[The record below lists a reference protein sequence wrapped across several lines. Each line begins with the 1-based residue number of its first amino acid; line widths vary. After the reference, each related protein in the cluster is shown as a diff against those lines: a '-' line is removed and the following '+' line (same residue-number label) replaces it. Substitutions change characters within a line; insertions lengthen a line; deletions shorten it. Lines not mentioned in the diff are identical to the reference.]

1 MSKFDKSQLQPPGIA
16 AKIRSFFKQLF
27 CSMNHAVIIAADKIA
42 DQQGC
47 LANCRRREA
56 QLLDLGITPRALV
69 IDPLASDWHSPLAE
83 DHFRSGCAPVEALAR
98 ARSLIL
104 DGEPAVVISGID
116 ALKTGYDRQERHQRM
131 AIYGEDYPITRAYDE
146 LAQQF
151 IRRQGID
158 HDQFEALARQLFD
171 NYCQTYQGQPGSQPL
186 PSDKWFNKVTPLF
199 RGVDCANP
207 LVDFE
212 GRVLICSD
220 EIARRL
226 AVPAAEQVVVEGV
239 GLGLLP
245 GDGPDYLNDIAGY
258 DHLKQACDDANAQAG
273 INFSRQFLTG
283 NALLE
288 AYTCY
293 PVVPMALL
301 LAAGLVDE
309 LSQLPGFLARH
320 PVTVTG
326 GMNLSRA
333 PWNNPALNGL
343 ISMYHQL
350 RQGDAPLGAVHG
362 NGGLGYRQG
371 LALLSGHRYRQALQA
386 A

>member
-1 MSKFDKSQLQPPGIA
+1 
-16 AKIRSFFKQLF
+16 
-27 CSMNHAVIIAADKIA
+27 MNHAVIIAADKIA
-42 DQQGC
+42 DQQGS
-47 LANCRRREA
+47 LAHCHQREA
-56 QLLDLGITPRALV
+56 QLHAQGIQPRELV
-69 IDPLASDWHSPLAE
+69 IDPLASDWHSPLAK

-98 ARSLIL
+98 ARNLIL

-131 AIYGEDYPITRAYDE
+131 AIYGEDYPITQAYDE
-146 LAQQF
+146 LAQEF
-151 IRRQGID
+151 IRHQGID
-158 HDQFEALARQLFD
+158 HSQFEGLARQLFD
-171 NYCQTYQGQPGSQPL
+171 NYSQTYQSQSGGQPM
-186 PSDKWFNKVTPLF
+186 PSEKWFNKVTPLF

-212 GRVLICSD
+212 GRVLICNAD
-220 EIARRL
+220 LARQL
-226 AVPAAEQVVVEGV
+226 AVPAEEQVVVEGV

-245 GDGPDYLNDIAGY
+245 GDGPDYLTDIAGY
-258 DHLKQACDDANAQAG
+258 DHLKQACDDASDQAG

-320 PVTVTG
+320 PITVTG

-350 RQGDAPLGAVHG
+350 RQGGAPLGAVHG

-371 LALLSGHRYRQALQA
+371 LAILSGHIHRQTLQA